1 MGFCFELEI
10 KHNWHPMK
18 TSTHQTPISL
28 LNRVFGY
35 PSFRG
40 RQEAVIQH
48 VLGGDSCLVLMPT
61 GGGKSLCFQI
71 PAMLRP
77 GMGLVI
83 SPLIALM
90 QDQVDAL
97 VQNGVA
103 AAFYNSSLD
112 GPQKNE
118 IRRQAQQGELDLLY
132 VAPETLNTPGF
143 QDFIQ
148 GVPLSLIAVDEAH
161 CVSQWGHDFRPEYL
175 QIAGLRKHFPA
186 VPLIALTATADP
198 ATQKEIRE
206 RLGLAQDTVFSS
218 SFDRPNLRYQI
229 TVKQSGREQ
238 LLDFIQT
245 RHPGQAGIVYVL
257 SRTNTEETAAW
268 LADKGVAA
276 LPYHAGLD
284 ADTRRKHQARFLR
297 EEGLVMVATIA
308 FGMGID
314 KPNVRFVAHLGIP
327 KSVESYYQET
337 GRAGRDGEPAS
348 AWMAYALDD
357 VVKLRRMIMGGEGAE
372 AYKRLS
378 GQKLNAM
385 LGLCETTDCRRQSLL
400 SYFGEEH
407 PGNCGGCD
415 NCLLPAKTW
424 DATEAAQKALSC
436 VYRTGQKF
444 GAGHVID
451 ILMGKETEKARQ
463 FGHTQLSVY
472 GVGKDFEKRKWDSIF
487 RQLVSADYVDV
498 DPEGYGTFKLNQKSW
513 GVLKDGQ
520 KVLLREDPPTKKIEK
535 GSRKSK
541 LPAGPPAV
549 WDSEESSLFEAL
561 RSLRANLAKEQNLPS
576 YVVFHDSTLR
586 EMVTRKPSTLNEF
599 AQIPG
604 VGEAKLK
611 HYGATFLEI
620 IGKVSKS
627 PNSAKTPTIPA
638 QSNETSTETLNLF
651 RQGLKVEAIAAQ
663 RGLTPGT
670 IWNHLCGLIGERRL
684 LAEEVVDLPEK
695 ELTAIQTALTD
706 SQGKLKPVFEK
717 FGGKYSYEILRCV
730 GAGIV

>member
-1 MGFCFELEI
+1 
-10 KHNWHPMK
+10 MK
-18 TSTHQTPISL
+18 TSAHQTPISL

-40 RQEAVIQH
+40 QQEAIIRH
-48 VLGGDSCLVLMPT
+48 VLGGASCLVLMPT

-71 PAMLRP
+71 PAMLQP
-77 GMGLVI
+77 GLGLVI

-112 GPQKNE
+112 GRQKNE
-118 IRRQAQQGELDLLY
+118 IRRKAQQKELDLLY
-132 VAPETLNTPGF
+132 VAPETLNSPGF
-143 QDFIQ
+143 QEFIQ
-148 GVPLSLIAVDEAH
+148 GIPLSLIAVDEAH

-206 RLGLAQDTVFSS
+206 RLGLAQDKVFSS
-218 SFDRPNLRYQI
+218 SFDRPNIRYQI
-229 TVKQSGREQ
+229 TVKTSGREQ

-268 LADKGVAA
+268 LSQKGLAA

-284 ADTRRKHQARFLR
+284 AEMRRKHQARFLR
-297 EEGLVMVATIA
+297 EEGLIMVATIA

-348 AWMAYALDD
+348 AWMAYSLDD
-357 VVKLRRMIMGGEGAE
+357 VVKLRRMMMGGEGSE
-372 AYKRLS
+372 AYKRLG

-385 LGLCETTDCRRQSLL
+385 LGLCETTNCRRQSLL
-400 SYFGEEH
+400 GYFAEEH

-415 NCLLPAKTW
+415 NCLQPPQTW

-444 GAGHVID
+444 GAGHLID
-451 ILMGKETEKARQ
+451 ILLGKETEKASQ
-463 FGHTQLSVY
+463 FGHTRLSVF
-472 GVGKDFEKRKWDSIF
+472 GVGKDFEKRKWDSVF
-487 RQLVSADYVDV
+487 RQLVSADYMDV
-498 DPEGYGTFKLNQKSW
+498 DLEGFGTFKLNSKSW

-520 KVLLREDPPTKKIEK
+520 KVRLREDPPAAKIEK
-535 GSRKSK
+535 NSRKSK
-541 LPAGPPAV
+541 SPAGPPLV
-549 WDSEESSLFEAL
+549 WDGGESSLFEAL
-561 RSLRANLAKEQNLPS
+561 RSLRAKLANEQNLPS

-586 EMVTRKPSTLNEF
+586 EMVSRKPATLNEF
-599 AQIPG
+599 IQIPG

-611 HYGATFLEI
+611 RYGAAFLE
-620 IGKVSKS
+620 VLNQASKS
-627 PNSAKTPTIPA
+627 AKHVEAKVDRA
-638 QSNETSTETLNLF
+638 QSNETTTDTLSLF
-651 RQGLKVEAIAAQ
+651 RQGLKVEAIAAK

-670 IWNHLCGLIGERRL
+670 IWNHLSELVRERRL
-684 LAEEVVDLPEK
+684 LVEEVVDLPEK
-695 ELTAIQTALTD
+695 ELATVQVALAD
-706 SQGKLKPVFEK
+706 SKGKLKPVFEK
-717 FGGKYSYEILRCV
+717 FSGKYSYDLLRCV
-730 GAGIV
+730 SAGIE

>member
-1 MGFCFELEI
+1 
-10 KHNWHPMK
+10 MK
-18 TSTHQTPISL
+18 TSTNQTPLSL

-40 RQEAVIQH
+40 RQEAVIEH
-48 VLGGDSCLVLMPT
+48 VLGGGSCLVLMPT

-71 PAMLRP
+71 PAILRP
-77 GMGLVI
+77 GLGLVI

-97 VQNGVA
+97 VQYGVA
-103 AAFYNSSLD
+103 AAFYNSTLD
-112 GPQKNE
+112 GSQKNE
-118 IRRQAQQGELDLLY
+118 IRRQAQQGKLDLLY
-132 VAPETLNTPGF
+132 VAPETLNSPGF

-148 GVPLSLIAVDEAH
+148 DIPLSLIAVDEAH

-175 QIAGLRKHFPA
+175 QIAGLRKHFPS

-206 RLGLAQDTVFSS
+206 RLGLTQDKVFSS
-218 SFDRPNLRYQI
+218 SFDRPNIHYQI
-229 TVKQSGREQ
+229 TVKHAGREQ

-268 LADKGVAA
+268 LTEKGVSA

-284 ADTRRKHQARFLR
+284 AEVRRKHQARFLR
-297 EEGLVMVATIA
+297 EDGLVMVATIA

-348 AWMAYALDD
+348 AWMAYSLDD

-378 GQKLNAM
+378 GQKLNTM
-385 LGLCETTDCRRQSLL
+385 VGLCETTNCRRQSLL
-400 SYFGEEH
+400 SYFGEPH

-415 NCLLPAKTW
+415 NCLQPPKTW

-444 GAGHVID
+444 GAGHMID
-451 ILMGKETEKARQ
+451 ILLGKETEKSSQ
-463 FGHTQLSVY
+463 FGHTQLSVF
-472 GVGKDFEKRKWDSIF
+472 GIGKDFEKKKWDSVF
-487 RQLVSADYVDV
+487 RQLVAADYVDV
-498 DPEGYGTFKLNQKSW
+498 DLEGYGTFKLNSKSW

-520 KVLLREDPPTKKIEK
+520 KVWLREDPPARKIEK
-535 GSRKSK
+535 GSRRGKS
-541 LPAGPPAV
+541 PAGPPVV
-549 WDSEESSLFEAL
+549 WDGEESSLFEAL
-561 RSLRANLAKEQNLPS
+561 RSLRANLAREQNLPP

-586 EMVTRKPSTLNEF
+586 EMVSRKPSTLNEF

-611 HYGATFLEI
+611 RYGTAFLEVL
-620 IGKVSKS
+620 GPSSKSQKPVKVSTS
-627 PNSAKTPTIPA
+627 VV
-638 QSNETSTETLNLF
+638 QSNETATETLSLF
-651 RQGLKVEAIAAQ
+651 RQGFKVEAIATQ

-670 IWNHLCGLIGERRL
+670 IWGHLSSLIGERRL
-684 LAEEVVDLPEK
+684 LVTEVVQLPEK
-695 ELTAIQTALTD
+695 ELAAIQAALAD

-717 FGGKYSYEILRCV
+717 FGGKYSYEMIRCV
-730 GAGIV
+730 SAGIV